1 MILKVKDSKGN
12 WVDIPAIVGKDG
24 YTPIKGVDYFDGE
37 DGYTPQKGVDYFD
50 GEDGKD
56 YILTA
61 ADKQEIANLIS
72 LSIVDG
78 EEVEY

>member
-37 DGYTPQKGVDYFD
+37 DG
-50 GEDGKD
+50 KD
-56 YILTA
+56 YVLTS
-61 ADKQEIANLIS
+61 ADKQEIADLIS